1 MKPGESE
8 VTIFIIAPGP
18 LHYSGESQSRAK
30 PFNWVVNSRNET
42 VDENDKKKK
51 RHSGIL
57 SLQRHLTFLM
67 TFELV

>member
-42 VDENDKKKK
+42 VDENDKEKKK
-51 RHSGIL
+51 AFWYPVTAEALDISDDI
-57 SLQRHLTFLM
+57 
-67 TFELV
+67 

>member
-42 VDENDKKKK
+42 VDENDKEKKK
-51 RHSGIL
+51 AFWYPVTPEALDISDDI
-57 SLQRHLTFLM
+57 
-67 TFELV
+67 